1 MPFFAKCAEGLED
14 ILAYEL
20 KLYGIS
26 TLQVG
31 SSKVIFDCEND
42 RINELMMKL
51 RTADN
56 IFFIRDFGTTSDSNL
71 KGIRLNKKPLYLR
84 RYRLFNHPSSLL
96 PSVAAALLLC
106 TDMKRDLIDPFV
118 GGGTIVVEDA
128 LIMHGSEEAS
138 LPYPAGKHR
147 VMGVDINRHH
157 LSGARKN
164 ARKAGVANLID
175 LKLNDSTRIKL
186 YPPFARMVTNPP
198 YGVRG
203 SKRERIK
210 KLYDRFVANIDNIL
224 ASNAEGVMITT
235 EWNLLLNL
243 LRERGFKLKEVRK
256 IKHRKLY
263 TAAIH
268 FTL

>member
-106 TDMKRDLIDPFV
+106 TDMKRDPDLARQHAAGRAGKTGNGLCQPRRA
-118 GGGTIVVEDA
+118 GKRNYP
-128 LIMHGSEEAS
+128 L
-138 LPYPAGKHR
+138 PAGIDDHR
-147 VMGVDINRHH
+147 LVH
-157 LSGARKN
+157 SGC
-164 ARKAGVANLID
+164 
-175 LKLNDSTRIKL
+175 
-186 YPPFARMVTNPP
+186 
-198 YGVRG
+198 
-203 SKRERIK
+203 
-210 KLYDRFVANIDNIL
+210 
-224 ASNAEGVMITT
+224 
-235 EWNLLLNL
+235 
-243 LRERGFKLKEVRK
+243 ERGKLVPVNQD
-256 IKHRKLY
+256 
-263 TAAIH
+263 AAEEKKPC
-268 FTL
+268 L